1 MASKT
6 KKPKIEE
13 DSGLSEVFNRLKT
26 HPFLFGGTIL
36 VLLIV
41 IVAFVFVPAVPNV
54 GGEGQDRNRV
64 FGYYNGTPITYMYGN
79 YFYRALEE
87 AAAAEQFQPQ
97 DDDPAN
103 SNMAFNI
110 WYQAFIRT
118 VIRTGI
124 LDEMKAAGYRAP
136 PEEINRLVAEL
147 PNFQEDGRFS
157 IAKYN
162 RITKNEQLAIWRST
176 EENYITGKYVN
187 DIAGLRV
194 SSAEKA
200 FIGNM
205 VFPERSFDLVFFSR
219 SSYPDSE
226 LAAFGRANPDLFKT
240 VHLSKITLASEK
252 EARQLLDSVRS
263 GRFTFEDAARNQ
275 STDAYKDRGGDMG
288 LRMAYEVFT
297 EVAEESDREALFA
310 LKPGEFSALL
320 KAPNDSWAFFRA
332 EETPYAPDLT
342 IPENLEKIRSYMNR
356 FEGGRIEN
364 WLLARVE
371 TLSAQALSQNLSLA
385 AYLESLVTAANP
397 ALFRTFRLSRIT
409 AAEKEAAEELRNE
422 VQRGGISFAAAVE
435 NSIDED
441 RGQGGDMGRRMV
453 YELASVVSEETDRD
467 MLLSLRRGE
476 LSPVIQ
482 AAGGWAFFRAEETP
496 AAADLSLEENKE
508 KIRNYMTNQDF
519 PKSVLIPGDPAALRF
534 LFSELGPVNLNYGNV
549 GLFRPLSVQGN
560 AELEQAVSSDNF
572 WRIAFSAPLNT
583 PSTPFTLGTSIVVLT
598 ATGETPA
605 DDATKNSTA
614 DWYGTGWMMYNA
626 LDADLNYSFT
636 ASPKFENNFVQ
647 AFFSSLYGETGDLPR

>member
-6 KKPKIEE
+6 KKPKAEE
-13 DSGLSEVFNRLKT
+13 ESGLSGVFYRLKT

-41 IVAFVFVPAVPNV
+41 VVAFVFVPAVPNV
-54 GGEGQDRNRV
+54 GGEGQDQSRV
-64 FGYYNGTPITYMYGN
+64 FGYYNGTPISYMYGN
-79 YFYRALEE
+79 YFYRALQE

-97 DDDPAN
+97 SGYSAD
-103 SNMAFNI
+103 SNNAFNL

-118 VIRTGI
+118 VIQTGM
-124 LDEMKAAGYRAP
+124 LDEMKTAGYRAP
-136 PEEINRLVAEL
+136 PKEIDRRVAEL

-157 IAKYN
+157 STKYN
-162 RITKNEQLAIWRST
+162 RVNRNERLAIWRTT

-187 DIAGLRV
+187 DVAGLRV

-205 VFPERSFDLVFFSR
+205 AFPERSFDLVSFSR

-226 LAAFGRANPDLFKT
+226 LASFASANPDLFKT
-240 VHLSKITLASEK
+240 VHLSKITLAAER
-252 EARQLLDSVRS
+252 EARQLLDSVKG

-275 STDAYKDRGGDMG
+275 SADVYKDRGGDMG

-297 EVAEESDREALFA
+297 ELAEESDREVLFA
-310 LKPGEFSALL
+310 LKPGELSSVV
-320 KAPNDSWAFFRA
+320 KAPDNSWAFFRA

-371 TLSAQALSQNLSLA
+371 TLSAQALSQNLSLS
-385 AYLESLVTAANP
+385 AYLESLVTAADP
-397 ALFRTFRLSRIT
+397 ALFRIFRLSRIT
-409 AAEKEAAEELRNE
+409 LAEKDAAEQLRSE
-422 VQRGGISFAAAVE
+422 VQRNGISFAAAAE

-453 YELASVVSEETDRD
+453 YELSSVVVEETDRNT
-467 MLLSLRRGE
+467 LLSLRQGE
-476 LSPVIQ
+476 LSPVVQ
-482 AAGGWAFFRAEETP
+482 VSGGWAFFRAEETP
-496 AAADLSLEENKE
+496 FTADLSLDENKD
-508 KIRNYMTNQDF
+508 KIRNYMTNPAF
-519 PKSVLIPGDPAALRF
+519 SKSVLVPGDSAGIRF
-534 LFSELGPVNLNYGNV
+534 LFLELGPVSLNYGNV
-549 GLFRPLSVQGN
+549 GLFRSLAVQGN
-560 AELEQAVSSDNF
+560 AEVEQAVSSDNF
-572 WRIAFSAPLNT
+572 WRIAFSLSLNT

-598 ATGETPA
+598 VTGETPA
-605 DDATKNSTA
+605 DEATQNSMA
-614 DWYGTGWMMYNA
+614 EWYGTGWMMYNA
-626 LDADLNYSFT
+626 LDADLNYSFA
-636 ASPKFENNFVQ
+636 ASPKFEDNFIQ
-647 AFFSSLYGETGDLPR
+647 TFFSTMYQETIDSSR